1 MRRFNLAVLFLLILC
16 GRSAT
21 QTQTQPLPSNVKAQV
36 DKVFEPQWTRKQRE
50 DGLAGWKKAVNRTLH
65 WVEKEPA
72 KAKATAGRSKKK

>member
-1 MRRFNLAVLFLLILC
+1 MDLC
-16 GRSAT
+16 VR
-21 QTQTQPLPSNVKAQV
+21 QAQIGKRESFI
-36 DKVFEPQWTRKQRE
+36 DQRE